1 MQEKILIVEDELIVA
16 GDIRSVLEKA
26 GYKVCGIARS
36 VNRALEIIDSEKPFL
51 VLLDIYLQGNLTGMD
66 LAVQLNERDIPF
78 VYLSANCNPE
88 VMEIA
93 KQTQPYGFVVKPFRE
108 NDLLVTLDIARYR
121 YQQNQQMKMQQEA
134 LSAKKY
140 FENPNKRNG
149 NLSSKKNDIETIPS
163 FDGIIGASPQM
174 QKIFEFI
181 QQVAP
186 HNTSVL
192 ILGESGT
199 GKEGIANAIHAHS
212 PRKNKAFVKVN
223 CSALPVHLIE
233 SELFGHEK
241 GSFTGALEKRIGKF
255 EKADGGTIFLDEIG
269 DMPADVQVKLLRVL
283 QEKEIERIGSNDPIK
298 VDVRVVAAT
307 NKDLE
312 KEIAEGK
319 FRLDL
324 FYRLHVFP
332 ILVPPLQ
339 ERKEDILLLVAHFI
353 HYFNE
358 KTGKSITGISDY
370 LKQKLLNYSWP
381 GNVRQLQNVLER
393 NVILEPGTVI
403 HDIQLPDE
411 SHASHQVA
419 DSSTAI
425 KTIEETERNH
435 IIAILKQCNYKVA
448 GPGGAAELL
457 NLPPSTLSSKIKKLG
472 IK

>member
-16 GDIRSVLEKA
+16 GDIRCVLEKA

-51 VLLDIYLQGNLTGMD
+51 ILLDIYLQGNLTGMD
-66 LAVQLNERDIPF
+66 LAVQLNERNIPF
-78 VYLSANCNPE
+78 IYLSANCNQE

-121 YQQNQQMKMQQEA
+121 YQQNQQMKLQQDA

-140 FENPNKRNG
+140 FENPHNNSGNG
-149 NLSSKKNDIETIPS
+149 LIKKTTVKTVPS
-163 FDGIIGASPQM
+163 FDGIIGASQQM

-199 GKEGIANAIHAHS
+199 GKEGIANAIHYHS
-212 PRKNKAFVKVN
+212 PRKNKALVKVN
-223 CSALPVHLIE
+223 CSALPLHLIE

-241 GSFTGALEKRIGKF
+241 GSFTGAIEKRIGKF

-283 QEKEIERIGSNDPIK
+283 QEKEIERIGSNNPIK
-298 VDVRVVAAT
+298 IDVRIITAT
-307 NKDLE
+307 NKNLE
-312 KEIAEGK
+312 KEIAEGR

-332 ILVPPLQ
+332 ILVPPLK

-353 HYFNE
+353 NYFNE
-358 KTGKSITGISDY
+358 KTGKAITGISDH
-370 LKQKLLNYSWP
+370 LKQKLLTYSWP
-381 GNVRQLQNVLER
+381 GNVRELQNMLER
-393 NVILEPGTVI
+393 SVILEQGSI
-403 HDIQLPDE
+403 IDDIQLPDE
-411 SHASHQVA
+411 NLAAHQVT
-419 DSSTAI
+419 DTSSSV